1 MLKKIK
7 KIYEKFYKTSELV
20 FVNKSN
26 KELLDYNNIFLT
38 IATQNFIFDSMTM
51 ANSIENRS
59 PLLDYE
65 LFEFMSSIPKKI
77 RNKNGLKSFYK
88 TVLSEDLPDYVTS
101 AQKSGPNLPLKFW
114 FNERPEQKKKL
125 FCLSKKI
132 HQFLKNL
139 YLKILLIMLEMKIFL
154 NLIIILKS
162 LLNLCA

>member
-1 MLKKIK
+1 M
-7 KIYEKFYKTSELV
+7 S
-20 FVNKSN
+20 
-26 KELLDYNNIFLT
+26 
-38 IATQNFIFDSMTM
+38 M

-59 PLLDYE
+59 PLLDYK

-88 TVLSEDLPDYVTS
+88 SILSEDLPDFVTK
-101 AQKSGPNLPLKFW
+101 AKKSGPNLPLKFW
-114 FNERPEQKKKL
+114 LNERPEQKNKIIL
-125 FCLSKKI
+125 FIKKI

-139 YLKILLIMLEMKIFL
+139 YLKSLLIILKMKIFL